1 LDAEI
6 IEGRTPLVVGDLLIL
21 PSSTNRFSKSERV
34 ALYAEVFEPAPIQ
47 NDAPRVGI
55 SYRIVDAKTNQAV
68 YQSPTTLVT
77 RFVRPGNPVI
87 PVAVWLSTGN
97 LSPGRYRLDVQAGD
111 TNRNASPV
119 RSAEFD
125 LE

>member
-1 LDAEI
+1 
-6 IEGRTPLVVGDLLIL
+6 L

-34 ALYAEVFEPAPIQ
+34 ALYAEIFEPAPIQ

-55 SYRIVDAKTNQAV
+55 SYGIVDAKTNQAV
-68 YQSPTTLVT
+68 YKSPTTLVT

-87 PVAVWLSTGN
+87 PVAVWLPTGN
-97 LSPGRYRLDVQAGD
+97 LSPGRYRLEVQAGD
-111 TNRNASPV
+111 TNRNVSPV